1 MDEQNNHS
9 VEQFE
14 YKAEMKE
21 LLNLIINSLYT
32 NPEIFLRE
40 LISNA
45 SDALNK
51 VRFKKLT
58 DKNVLQ
64 PEAPLDIKIT
74 LDKDNRIFTIEDSGI
89 GMSRIDLINQIGTVA
104 SSGTRQFIKQ
114 LKENKDS
121 VDSSLIGKFGV
132 GFYSVFM
139 VTDEI
144 TIETRYA
151 EEGSH
156 GLRWSSAGGDS
167 YTIEEIERD
176 QRGTKISFK
185 LKDEYK
191 EFAEDWRIKDIIKKY
206 SNFVD
211 FPLYVGDERVNAVQ
225 ALWHKKKDDITDDE
239 LDEFYKFMTNDYQKP
254 LGHLHLDLEGVVNFK
269 ALIFIPQTAPPMPM
283 NNEHNRTLHLYSS
296 KVFIQ
301 DDAKEL
307 LPEYLRFAK
316 GVVDTEDLPLNVS
329 REVTQSSPVMAK
341 IRNIITGKILSLL
354 EEWAADDKEKYEKF
368 FHNFGSMFKLGV
380 NSDFS
385 NKDRLVELLRF
396 ESSATNPGEL
406 TSLNGYTSRM
416 KPDQDAIYYI
426 SGTHRDSIE
435 RNPNLEYFRK
445 KEIEALF
452 LTDPVDIFTVPY
464 LGDYDGKPLKSIE
477 KSDIDIKDDEP
488 ETEAIAAEDKA
499 SLIDKFKAVLGDRV
513 EDVIESRRLVDSAAT
528 LVVGN
533 QGMDPQMEKMMQ
545 MLDREFASSKRILEI
560 NPKHPLIANLAQIN
574 NQSPDSA
581 VLLSGIEQ
589 IFEGAMLIEGH
600 MKSPVDFV
608 RRMTEFMVR
617 ATEPGNK

>member
-1 MDEQNNHS
+1 ALD
-9 VEQFE
+9 
-14 YKAEMKE
+14 
-21 LLNLIINSLYT
+21 
-32 NPEIFLRE
+32 LRGRTA
-40 LISNA
+40 I
-45 SDALNK
+45 
-51 VRFKKLT
+51 V
-58 DKNVLQ
+58 
-64 PEAPLDIKIT
+64 
-74 LDKDNRIFTIEDSGI
+74 GI